1 MDLER
6 SGPRL
11 RNIEDNDQVARLQG
25 HDIDAST
32 PLWQHD
38 KAWIRR
44 PAQLVRAA
52 WQSQFLSKLSFITSH
67 YAYFIIVCLVSSL
80 IFWGSSSGISYVDSL
95 FLVVSAMTAT
105 GLTTVNLSQATTG
118 QQVLLFLLIIFGSR
132 IWISICIVY
141 SRKRRFNKRFDEIVR
156 EARIRRRDRSPPRV
170 APSPSPPPEVETAGD
185 ARAGEKDDDEVPYL
199 SWTPTIG
206 RNSQFYK
213 LTSEQRDELGG
224 IEFRALKLLL
234 KILLLYFFFWQ
245 FLGCISLGSWINNN
259 KPTLDDSPNLW
270 WLGIFNAVSAFNN
283 SGMSLLD
290 ASMVP
295 FQRSYFVLITMGL
308 MILAGRTA
316 FPIFLRLVLWSLVKI
331 MRLMGREYASPGEAL
346 HFILD
351 HPRRI
356 YVYLWPRGVTW
367 YLLSV
372 LISLNTVNW
381 VGFLLFNLNNPEIES
396 IPTGPRVLAG
406 LFQALCK
413 SAKPGNPYCSSTRL
427 TTASWMTAI
436 RFGGFHI
443 TNIANLHIGLQ
454 VLYVI
459 AMLILTYPIRL
470 GVRRTNVYEERSLGI
485 FNSKNDHDPTQ
496 NEGQNTLMDE
506 FRRFRR
512 QLSQGSVRHDAWA
525 LMLTILV
532 ITTIESGQFRRDPVH
547 YSVFNIMF
555 EVVSAYSCVGVS
567 VGLLDADY
575 SFSGG
580 WHAASKV
587 ILCAV
592 MLRGRHRGLPE
603 AIDRAIL
610 LPSEGR
616 FGGEEEEGEDMPRR
630 RPRRLRTDG
639 EDGIFTADPD
649 EIQPASLLITR
660 LLRPGPGERV

>member
-1 MDLER
+1 MSSYIPVLLLQ
-6 SGPRL
+6 RL
-11 RNIEDNDQVARLQG
+11 CRPVISFAT
-25 HDIDAST
+25 T

-67 YAYFIIVCLVSSL
+67 YAYFIIVCLIASL
-80 IFWGSSSGISYVDSL
+80 IFWGSSFGISYVDSL

-141 SRKRRFNKRFDEIVR
+141 SRKRRFDKRFDEIVHTER
-156 EARIRRRDRSPPRV
+156 MRRRDRMSRRHPSPPRL
-170 APSPSPPPEVETAGD
+170 ARSPSPLPEREIAGD
-185 ARAGEKDDDEVPYL
+185 ARTQEKDDDEVPYL
-199 SWTPTIG
+199 SWTPS
-206 RNSQFYK
+206 RNSQFFK

-224 IEFRALKLLL
+224 IEYRALKLLL
-234 KILLLYFFFWQ
+234 RILLLYFFLWQ
-245 FLGCISLGSWINNN
+245 FLGCISLGAWINNN
-259 KPTLDDSPNLW
+259 KPALDNSLNPW
-270 WLGIFNAVSAFNN
+270 WLGIFNGVSAFNN

-316 FPIFLRLVLWSLVKI
+316 FPIFLRLTLWSIFKI
-331 MRLMGREYASPGEAL
+331 MRLVRRGYNSSDETLP
-346 HFILD
+346 FILD
-351 HPRRI
+351 HPRRV

-372 LISLNTVNW
+372 LIFLNSVNW

-406 LFQALCK
+406 LLQAL
-413 SAKPGNPYCSSTRL
+413 S
-427 TTASWMTAI
+427 I

-459 AMLILTYPIRL
+459 AMFILTYPIRL

-485 FNSKNDHDPTQ
+485 FNPRNDHDSTQ
-496 NEGQNTLMDE
+496 DGGQNTLIDE

-512 QLSQGSVRHDAWA
+512 QLSRGSMRHDA
-525 LMLTILV
+525 
-532 ITTIESGQFRRDPVH
+532 
-547 YSVFNIMF
+547 
-555 EVVSAYSCVGVS
+555 
-567 VGLLDADY
+567 
-575 SFSGG
+575 
-580 WHAASKV
+580 
-587 ILCAV
+587 
-592 MLRGRHRGLPE
+592 
-603 AIDRAIL
+603 
-610 LPSEGR
+610 
-616 FGGEEEEGEDMPRR
+616 
-630 RPRRLRTDG
+630 
-639 EDGIFTADPD
+639 
-649 EIQPASLLITR
+649 
-660 LLRPGPGERV
+660 

>member
-67 YAYFIIVCLVSSL
+67 YAYFIIICLIASL
-80 IFWGSSSGISYVDSL
+80 IFWGSSSAIGYVDSL
-95 FLVVSAMTAT
+95 FLVVSTMTAT

-118 QQVLLFLLIIFGSR
+118 QQVLLFLLIIFGSH

-156 EARIRRRDRSPPRV
+156 EARMRRRDRSPPRL
-170 APSPSPPPEVETAGD
+170 APSPSPPPEVED
-185 ARAGEKDDDEVPYL
+185 ARDARTREKDDDDVPYL

-206 RNSQFYK
+206 RDSQFYK

-259 KPTLDDSPNLW
+259 NPALDNSPNLW
-270 WLGIFNAVSAFNN
+270 WLGIFNGVSAFNN

-290 ASMVP
+290 TSMVP

-331 MRLMGREYASPGEAL
+331 MRLMGREYASSGEAL

-367 YLLSV
+367 WLLSV
-372 LISLNTVNW
+372 LIFINAVNW
-381 VGFLLFNLNNPEIES
+381 VSFLLFNLNSPEIET

-406 LFQALCK
+406 LFQAL
-413 SAKPGNPYCSSTRL
+413 S
-427 TTASWMTAI
+427 I

-454 VLYVI
+454 VLYI
-459 AMLILTYPIRL
+459 ITMLILTYPIRL
-470 GVRRTNVYEERSLGI
+470 SVRRTHVYEERSLGF
-485 FNSKNDHDPTQ
+485 FNLQNDRDPTQ
-496 NEGQNTLMDE
+496 NEGQNTLVDE
-506 FRRFRR
+506 LRRFRR
-512 QLSQGSVRHDAWA
+512 QLNRGYVRHDAWA
-525 LMLTILV
+525 LMLAVLV
-532 ITTIESGQFRRDPVH
+532 IATIESGQFRRDPIH

-555 EVVSAYSCVGVS
+555 EVVSAYGCVGVS
-567 VGLLDADY
+567 VGLPDADY

-580 WHAASKV
+580 WHAAS
-587 ILCAV
+587 
-592 MLRGRHRGLPE
+592 H
-603 AIDRAIL
+603 
-610 LPSEGR
+610 
-616 FGGEEEEGEDMPRR
+616 
-630 RPRRLRTDG
+630 
-639 EDGIFTADPD
+639 
-649 EIQPASLLITR
+649 
-660 LLRPGPGERV
+660 

>member
-52 WQSQFLSKLSFITSH
+52 WRSQFLSKFSFITSH

-105 GLTTVNLSQATTG
+105 GLTTVSLSQATTG

-156 EARIRRRDRSPPRV
+156 EARTRRRDRSPPRL
-170 APSPSPPPEVETAGD
+170 APSPSPPPEVETVRD
-185 ARAGEKDDDEVPYL
+185 ARVGEKDDDEVPYL

-259 KPTLDDSPNLW
+259 KPALGDSPNLW
-270 WLGIFNAVSAFNN
+270 WLGIFNGVSAFNN

-316 FPIFLRLVLWSLVKI
+316 FPIFLRLILWSLLKI
-331 MRLMGREYASPGEAL
+331 MRLMGREYASPWEAL

-351 HPRRI
+351 HPRRV
-356 YVYLWPRGVTW
+356 YVYLWPRGMTW
-367 YLLSV
+367 YLLTV
-372 LISLNTVNW
+372 LIFLNTVNW

-396 IPTGPRVLAG
+396 IPTGSRVLAG
-406 LFQALCK
+406 LFQAL
-413 SAKPGNPYCSSTRL
+413 S
-427 TTASWMTAI
+427 I

-443 TNIANLHIGLQ
+443 TNIANLRIGLQ
-454 VLYVI
+454 ALYVI
-459 AMLILTYPIRL
+459 TMLILAYPIRHS
-470 GVRRTNVYEERSLGI
+470 VRRTNVYEERSLGI
-485 FNSKNDHDPTQ
+485 FNPQNDNDPTQ
-496 NEGQNTLMDE
+496 NEGQKTLMDE

-512 QLSQGSVRHDAWA
+512 QLNRGSVRHDAWA
-525 LMLTILV
+525 LMLAILV

-555 EVVSAYSCVGVS
+555 EVVSAYGCVGVS
-567 VGLLDADY
+567 VGLLDANY

-610 LPSEGR
+610 LPSEAR
-616 FGGEEEEGEDMPRR
+616 FGGEEEGGGEEDGEDIPRR
-630 RPRRLRTDG
+630 RPWRRPTDG
-639 EDGIFTADPD
+639 EDGIFEADPD
-649 EIQPASLLITR
+649 ETQPGNLLITR
-660 LLRPGPGERV
+660 FLHPGPGERV

>member
-1 MDLER
+1 
-6 SGPRL
+6 
-11 RNIEDNDQVARLQG
+11 
-25 HDIDAST
+25 
-32 PLWQHD
+32 
-38 KAWIRR
+38 
-44 PAQLVRAA
+44 
-52 WQSQFLSKLSFITSH
+52 FLSKLSFITSH
-67 YAYFIIVCLVSSL
+67 YAYFIIVCLIASL
-80 IFWGSSSGISYVDSL
+80 IFWGSSSGTSYVDSL

-105 GLTTVNLSQATTG
+105 GLTTVNLSKATTG

-156 EARIRRRDRSPPRV
+156 EARMRRRDRSPPRL
-170 APSPSPPPEVETAGD
+170 APSPSPPPEGEITGD
-185 ARAGEKDDDEVPYL
+185 ARTREKDDDEVPYL

-234 KILLLYFFFWQ
+234 RILLLYLFLWQ

-259 KPTLDDSPNLW
+259 KPALENSPNLW
-270 WLGIFNAVSAFNN
+270 WLGIFNGVSAFNN

-316 FPIFLRLVLWSLVKI
+316 FPIFLRLILWSLVKI
-331 MRLMGREYASPGEAL
+331 MRLVGRDYNSLGEAL

-351 HPRRI
+351 HPRRV

-372 LISLNTVNW
+372 LIFLNSVNW

-406 LFQALCK
+406 LFQAL
-413 SAKPGNPYCSSTRL
+413 S
-427 TTASWMTAI
+427 I

-459 AMLILTYPIRL
+459 AMLVLAYPIRL

-485 FNSKNDHDPTQ
+485 FNPRNDHDSTQ
-496 NEGQNTLMDE
+496 DGGQNTLIDE
-506 FRRFRR
+506 LRRFRR
-512 QLSQGSVRHDAWA
+512 QLNRGSVRHDAWA
-525 LMLTILV
+525 LMLAVVI

-555 EVVSAYSCVGVS
+555 EVVSAYGCVGVS
-567 VGLLDADY
+567 VGLPDADC

-580 WHAASKV
+580 WHVASKV

-616 FGGEEEEGEDMPRR
+616 FSREEE
-630 RPRRLRTDG
+630 
-639 EDGIFTADPD
+639 
-649 EIQPASLLITR
+649 
-660 LLRPGPGERV
+660 

>member
-80 IFWGSSSGISYVDSL
+80 IFWGSSSVISYVDSL

-118 QQVLLFLLIIFGSR
+118 QQVLLFTHHL
-132 IWISICIVY
+132 
-141 SRKRRFNKRFDEIVR
+141 
-156 EARIRRRDRSPPRV
+156 
-170 APSPSPPPEVETAGD
+170 
-185 ARAGEKDDDEVPYL
+185 
-199 SWTPTIG
+199 
-206 RNSQFYK
+206 
-213 LTSEQRDELGG
+213 
-224 IEFRALKLLL
+224 
-234 KILLLYFFFWQ
+234 WQ
-245 FLGCISLGSWINNN
+245 PDLDLDLHS
-259 KPTLDDSPNLW
+259 LDDSPNLW
-270 WLGIFNAVSAFNN
+270 WLGIFNGVSAFNN

-290 ASMVP
+290 ASMAP

-316 FPIFLRLVLWSLVKI
+316 FPIFLRLVLWCLVKI
-331 MRLMGREYASPGEAL
+331 MRLMGREYSSSGEAL
-346 HFILD
+346 RFILD
-351 HPRRI
+351 HPRRV

-367 YLLSV
+367 YLFSV
-372 LISLNTVNW
+372 LIFLNAVNW
-381 VGFLLFNLNNPEIES
+381 VGFLLFSLNNPEIES

-406 LFQALCK
+406 LFQAL
-413 SAKPGNPYCSSTRL
+413 S
-427 TTASWMTAI
+427 I

-454 VLYVI
+454 VLYAI

-485 FNSKNDHDPTQ
+485 FDSQNDHDPTQ
-496 NEGQNTLMDE
+496 NEGQNTLIDE
-506 FRRFRR
+506 LRRFRR
-512 QLSQGSVRHDAWA
+512 QLNRGSVRHDAWA
-525 LMLTILV
+525 LMLAVLV

-547 YSVFNIMF
+547 YSVFNILF
-555 EVVSAYSCVGVS
+555 EVVSAYGCVGVS
-567 VGLLDADY
+567 VGLPDADY

-616 FGGEEEEGEDMPRR
+616 FGGEEEAEEEEDIPRR
-630 RPRRLRTDG
+630 RRTDG
-639 EDGIFTADPD
+639 EDGIFAADPD
-649 EIQPASLLITR
+649 EAQPENLLITR
-660 LLRPGPGERV
+660 FLHPGPGERV